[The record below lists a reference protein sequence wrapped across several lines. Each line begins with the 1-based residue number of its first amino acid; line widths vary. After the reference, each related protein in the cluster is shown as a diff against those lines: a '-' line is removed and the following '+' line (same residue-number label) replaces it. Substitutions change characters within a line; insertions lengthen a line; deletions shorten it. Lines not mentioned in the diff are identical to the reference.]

1 MADSIVIE
9 GDPVLR
15 QKAAEVPRE
24 MFGTRELSDIVY
36 RMSKALRAAPI
47 GVAIAAPQ
55 IGISYRIFVV
65 RGFVMQGRE
74 RNDIDI
80 DTAFINP
87 AIAKHSRKK
96 LPMEGEGC
104 LSVPN
109 VYGTV
114 GRYEKATVEA
124 YDVSGKKFERG
135 GADLLAEIF
144 QHEIDH
150 LEGILFIDK
159 AVDLKEAELETE
171 HAGHD

>member
-1 MADSIVIE
+1 MADPIVLE

-15 QKAAEVPRE
+15 QKAAEVSAA
-24 MFGTRELSDIVY
+24 MFGTKELSSIVY
-36 RMSKALRAAPI
+36 RMSKTLRAAPI

-55 IGISYRIFVV
+55 IGISYRVFVV

-74 RNDIDI
+74 RNDLDI
-80 DTAFINP
+80 DVAFINP
-87 AIAKHSRKK
+87 RLTKHSRKK

-114 GRYEKATVEA
+114 GRYEKTTVEA
-124 YDVSGKKFERG
+124 YDVFGKKFERG

-159 AVDLKEAELETE
+159 ASDLKEVEPETE